1 MDNYH
6 AIESDICRT
15 FIAPCF
21 KRGNKKHQALWNILT
36 AFANKFPSLGYVQG
50 MNSIAA
56 VITLNFSNQ
65 NVAFYMFSYLLNDLK
80 LCELLGNDFKTL
92 KRLFI

>member
-36 AFANKFPSLGYVQG
+36 AFANKFPLLGYV
-50 MNSIAA
+50 
-56 VITLNFSNQ
+56 
-65 NVAFYMFSYLLNDLK
+65 
-80 LCELLGNDFKTL
+80 
-92 KRLFI
+92 